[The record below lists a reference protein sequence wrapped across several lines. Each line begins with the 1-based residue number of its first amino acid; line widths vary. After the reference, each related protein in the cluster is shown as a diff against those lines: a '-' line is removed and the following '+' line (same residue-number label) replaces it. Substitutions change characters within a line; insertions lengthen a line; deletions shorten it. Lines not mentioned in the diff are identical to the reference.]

1 MNAGTRVVLAG
12 LPALIALIGLIGLGT
27 PALRAETAD
36 SPQLVRPGASREESW
51 QRLRVGMSQL
61 EVLRLLGEPG
71 RTTRYYAFTRWE
83 YPDALGRRVNFDE
96 HERLLSWGS
105 RAR

>member
-1 MNAGTRVVLAG
+1 MNAGTRIVTAG
-12 LPALIALIGLIGLGT
+12 LLALVALEA
-27 PALRAETAD
+27 PELRAQTAD
-36 SPQLVRPGASREESW
+36 SPRLARGAPRAESW

-96 HERLLSWGS
+96 KDRLLSWGA